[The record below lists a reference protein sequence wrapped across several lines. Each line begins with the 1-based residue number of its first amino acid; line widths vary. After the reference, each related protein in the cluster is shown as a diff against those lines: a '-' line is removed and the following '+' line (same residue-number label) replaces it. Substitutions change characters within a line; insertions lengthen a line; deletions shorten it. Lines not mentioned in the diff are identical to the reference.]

1 MLDKFK
7 IGHYTDAENGTGVTV
22 ILAEEGA
29 VGGVSV
35 RGASPA
41 TRETDLLHADKT
53 VQKINAV
60 VLSGGSA
67 FGLDASSGVMQYLAE
82 KGCGFSV
89 NGNVVPIVCQ
99 ASVYDLEYKKF
110 AYPDKAA
117 GYKAAADA
125 VVGNLVSGNIGGGT
139 GATVGK
145 LLGTDCAAKAGLGVE
160 YCNLDGLEIAV
171 ITVVNALGDVV
182 KDGKILAGIKTA
194 DGAFL
199 DSVKVFTSGTFSLN
213 NTNTTVGCVLTN
225 AKLDKIQTNILADLA
240 HDGLARAI
248 SPSHTRFD
256 GDAYFCMASG
266 EKAAE
271 FNIISALVPTLAE
284 KSIQNAVTGQS
295 EFVQKS
301 VDKFLYRVFEKMWKQ
316 RK

>member
-1 MLDKFK
+1 MLDKFE
-7 IGHYTDAENGTGVTV
+7 IGHYTDAGNGTGVTV
-22 ILAEEGA
+22 ILAKEGA

-41 TRETDLLHADKT
+41 TRETDLLRADKT
-53 VQKINAV
+53 VQCINAV

-67 FGLDASSGVMQYLAE
+67 FGLDAASGVMQYLAE

-99 ASVYDLEYKKF
+99 ASIYDLEYKKF
-110 AYPDKAA
+110 AYPDKTA
-117 GYKAAADA
+117 GYKAASEAKTD
-125 VVGNLVSGNIGGGT
+125 NFVSGNIGGGT

-145 LLGTDCAAKAGLGVE
+145 LLGMDCAAKAGVGVE
-160 YCNLDGLEIAV
+160 YCNLDGLEVAV
-171 ITVVNALGDVV
+171 ISVVNALGDVV
-182 KDGKILAGIKTA
+182 KDGKILAGIKNQ
-194 DGAFL
+194 DGSFL

-213 NTNTTVGCVLTN
+213 NTNTTIGCVLTN

-240 HDGLARAI
+240 HDGLARSV

-266 EKAAE
+266 EKNAE
-271 FNIISALVPTLAE
+271 FNILSALVPTLAE

-295 EFVQKS
+295 GITQKS
-301 VDKFLYRVFEKMWKQ
+301 VDKLLFTIFKRMWKQ